1 MDDRGVRARPFHLP
15 GDCPVTWALIG
26 ANVLTFLTSFLG
38 IGGVWNSLVF
48 TSVGFP
54 SAPWTALTYPLVAGG
69 QILWLLLGGYIF
81 WLFGGSLERAW
92 GRRDYLVFLALVTAA
107 PAVAMWLG
115 GAVAGRMVALSGL
128 WLPLAAGTVAWATIN
143 PAERMLL
150 YFVIPI
156 EARWLGVLV
165 VVLVVFSY
173 PFPIGLFALAGCA
186 AAWWYVRQ
194 GRYGVFRGRRPAPMT
209 GAGRRGPAWAPSRG
223 RGERRGTPWNP
234 LAWIRRWRQRRQ
246 FRRLIDESDLR
257 DLEQG
262 KGPH

>member
-1 MDDRGVRARPFHLP
+1 MFDRGVRAWPFRLP

-26 ANVLTFLTSFLG
+26 ANAFTFLTAFLG
-38 IGGVWNSLVF
+38 FGGLWSRLVF
-48 TSVGFP
+48 HPAGFA

-69 QILWLLLGGYIF
+69 QVLWLLIGGYIF

-92 GRRDYLVFLALVTAA
+92 GRRDYLLFLALVAA
-107 PAVAMWLG
+107 VPAVALWLG
-115 GAVAGRMVALSGL
+115 GAVTGQVVALSGL
-128 WLPLAAGTVAWATIN
+128 WLPLAASTVAWATIN

-156 EARWLGVLV
+156 EARWLGILV
-165 VVLVVFSY
+165 AVLVVFSY
-173 PFPIGLFALAGCA
+173 PFPLGVFALTGCA

-194 GRYGVFRGRRPAPMT
+194 GRYGLFRGRR
-209 GAGRRGPAWAPSRG
+209 GAAWAPPRG
-223 RGERRGTPWNP
+223 RGERRGTPLNP
-234 LAWIRRWRQRRQ
+234 LAWIRRWRLRRQ

>member
-1 MDDRGVRARPFHLP
+1 MYDRGLRPRSFRLP

-38 IGGVWNSLVF
+38 FGGVWNSLVF
-48 TSVGFP
+48 TSGGFP

-92 GRRDYLVFLALVTAA
+92 GRRDYLVFLALVAAA
-107 PAVAMWLG
+107 PAVAVWLG
-115 GAVAGRMVALSGL
+115 SAVAGRVVVLDGL
-128 WLPLAAGTVAWATIN
+128 WLPLAAATVAWATIN

-173 PFPIGLFALAGCA
+173 PFPLGLFALAGCA

-194 GRYGVFRGRRPAPMT
+194 GRYGVFRGRS
-209 GAGRRGPAWAPSRG
+209 GPARAPSRG
-223 RGERRGTPWNP
+223 RGARRGMPWNP
-234 LAWIRRWRQRRQ
+234 LAWIRRWRLRRQ
-246 FRRLIDESDLR
+246 FRRVIDESDLR
-257 DLEQG
+257 DLDHG